1 MKKAFGRKE
10 LLLVAPLSMSTIDH
24 LEHKGQFPK
33 RFYITDGRC
42 AWDGDEIAQWLDE
55 RKAASPKEFSGK
67 NRLLTREHF
76 AQWVRKRDATGAGK
90 RR

>member
-1 MKKAFGRKE
+1 MKKAFGKKE
-10 LLLVAPLSMSTIDH
+10 LLLVVPLSMSTIDR

-55 RKAASPKEFSGK
+55 RKAASPKEF
-67 NRLLTREHF
+67 
-76 AQWVRKRDATGAGK
+76 AGK
-90 RR
+90 KPPVTKRVFRPVGKAT

>member
-10 LLLVAPLSMSTIDH
+10 LLMVVPLSMSTIDR

-42 AWDGDEIAQWLDE
+42 AWDGDEVEQWLDE
-55 RKAASPKEFSGK
+55 RKAANTGIFGGK
-67 NRLLTREHF
+67 KPP
-76 AQWVRKRDATGAGK
+76 VDKRVSRPVSKAT
-90 RR
+90 